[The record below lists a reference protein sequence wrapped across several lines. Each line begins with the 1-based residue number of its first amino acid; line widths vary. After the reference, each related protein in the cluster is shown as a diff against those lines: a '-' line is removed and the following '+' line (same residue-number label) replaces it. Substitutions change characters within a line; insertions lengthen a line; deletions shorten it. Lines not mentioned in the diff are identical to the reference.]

1 MKIVIE
7 TNKVGVNVDIQD
19 TNVTGAKA
27 LANYMMAVEG
37 LLDTYKK
44 VVAKVG
50 ATDSAINAINMHNN
64 KELKKW
70 ADEYVSYVDDERTKR
85 VVEMSEATLD
95 VLKKMFGNLDLKKM
109 KEEFEKMEDK

>member
-7 TNKVGVNVDIQD
+7 TNEMGVNVDIQD

-44 VVAKVG
+44 VVAEVVAKVG
-50 ATDSAINAINMHNN
+50 ATDSAVNAINKHNN

-70 ADEYVSYVDDERTKR
+70 ADEYVSYEDDERTKK

-95 VLKKMFGNLDLKKM
+95 VLKKMFGKKGD
-109 KEEFEKMEDK
+109 E

>member
-1 MKIVIE
+1 MKIFIE
-7 TNKVGVNVDIQD
+7 VNEVGANVEIQD
-19 TNVTGAKA
+19 TKVTGAKA
-27 LANYMMAVEG
+27 LANYMVAVEG

-70 ADEYVSYVDDERTKR
+70 ADEYVSYEDDERTKK
-85 VVEMSEATLD
+85 VVEMSEAMLD
-95 VLKKMFGNLDLKKM
+95 VLKKMFGKK
-109 KEEFEKMEDK
+109 EDK

>member
-7 TNKVGVNVDIQD
+7 TNEMGVNVDIQD

-50 ATDSAINAINMHNN
+50 ATDSAVNAINMHNN

-70 ADEYVSYVDDERTKR
+70 ADEYVSYEDDERTKK
-85 VVEMSEATLD
+85 VVEMSEAMLD
-95 VLKKMFGNLDLKKM
+95 VLKKTFGKKGD
-109 KEEFEKMEDK
+109 E

>member
-44 VVAKVG
+44 VVAKVVAKVG

-70 ADEYVSYVDDERTKR
+70 ADEYVSYVDDERTK
-85 VVEMSEATLD
+85 
-95 VLKKMFGNLDLKKM
+95 
-109 KEEFEKMEDK
+109 EEFEKMEDK